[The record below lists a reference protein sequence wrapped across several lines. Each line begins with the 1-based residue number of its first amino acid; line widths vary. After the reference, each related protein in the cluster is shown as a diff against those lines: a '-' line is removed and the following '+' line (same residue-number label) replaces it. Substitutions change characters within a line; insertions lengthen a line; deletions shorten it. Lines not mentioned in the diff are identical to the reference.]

1 MCPARRGAR
10 KGGAAGNV
18 RESKAKKEDQ
28 EPPRPVLNAGAGW
41 TLENYHY
48 VKSQPP
54 EKLNDN
60 IYKIFGIPLLY
71 KTSLEHPAIQIF
83 VEFHQTAFTFAQQF
97 TDAGKALMTLMILTD
112 YIGNVPAFS
121 SSKDS
126 FAQWVERATKV
137 IQTCEFTPAERQLV
151 TSYINNN
158 LRTNAHVL
166 HFVLTHEAMKKL
178 DEEGLKLFHPA
189 TAPKKENTDE
199 EDATVPDP
207 NAELEAQL
215 AAAAAA
221 ERSAEEEAQR
231 QAELQQAIEA
241 IVTENMT
248 RLKTAVDARNE
259 KLLQQLLALEE
270 KFDGK
275 GGRRRANND

>member
-10 KGGAAGNV
+10 RGGASGHNA
-18 RESKAKKEDQ
+18 RDSKSKKEEQ
-28 EPPRPVLNAGAGW
+28 PPPRLILNAGAGW
-41 TLENYHY
+41 TLENYNY
-48 VKSQPP
+48 VKAQPP
-54 EKLNDN
+54 EKLTDN

-71 KTSLEHPAIQIF
+71 KTSVEHPAIQIF

-97 TDAGKALMTLMILTD
+97 TDTGKALMTLMILTD

-166 HFVLTHEAMKKL
+166 HFVITHEAMKKL
-178 DEEGLKLFHPA
+178 DAEGLKLFHPA
-189 TAPKKENTDE
+189 SAPKKENTDE
-199 EDATVPDP
+199 EDAAVPDP

-215 AAAAAA
+215 APLGVGVVQAVLDHMAQAGSHRELAA
-221 ERSAEEEAQR
+221 
-231 QAELQQAIEA
+231 
-241 IVTENMT
+241 VGTY
-248 RLKTAVDARNE
+248 
-259 KLLQQLLALEE
+259 
-270 KFDGK
+270 F
-275 GGRRRANND
+275 